1 VKQPLVYIVIVSY
14 NGRHNLEYCLP
25 TLVSQDYPNFKIFIA
40 DNNSTD
46 NTQEWL
52 KHNHPEVYLI
62 KQDKN
67 IGMAAMN
74 EVLTW
79 PAENGLPEIPDY
91 IFVAGWDLK
100 FDRRC
105 ISHAVELM
113 NEKKDI
119 GLLGFEV
126 IGLFD
131 WADPSELDS
140 RSANWRKTE
149 FFETDW
155 VPGACSFY
163 RADLLRAVGFLD
175 PAYFAYAEED
185 DMQFRV
191 KESNFK
197 RVIINTPCWQNV
209 RESAIPLA
217 VASYLSMRN
226 TIRFQI
232 KNRSLMQGL
241 RTALLILNNACSPF
255 VTLDLSK
262 RVNQRMRPF
271 SLWSNFMIWA
281 KAFLWNLVNLK
292 DTLNASREV
301 VNSINRGK
309 QLFDRLNSGNN
320 K

>member
-1 VKQPLVYIVIVSY
+1 
-14 NGRHNLEYCLP
+14 
-25 TLVSQDYPNFKIFIA
+25 
-40 DNNSTD
+40 
-46 NTQEWL
+46 
-52 KHNHPEVYLI
+52 
-62 KQDKN
+62 
-67 IGMAAMN
+67 
-74 EVLTW
+74 
-79 PAENGLPEIPDY
+79 
-91 IFVAGWDLK
+91 
-100 FDRRC
+100 
-105 ISHAVELM
+105 
-113 NEKKDI
+113 
-119 GLLGFEV
+119 
-126 IGLFD
+126 
-131 WADPSELDS
+131 
-140 RSANWRKTE
+140 
-149 FFETDW
+149 
-155 VPGACSFY
+155 
-163 RADLLRAVGFLD
+163 
-175 PAYFAYAEED
+175 
-185 DMQFRV
+185 MQFRV

-241 RTALLILNNACSPF
+241 RTALLILNNACNPF
-255 VTLDLSK
+255 VALDLSK